1 MRGETTRNSQASK
14 ISYVTVLYCQ
24 KVTYEPRHE
33 KIGFRGF
40 RPGLTQTGLYSH
52 RKTLEA

>member
-1 MRGETTRNSQASK
+1 MRGEKTRNSQALK

-24 KVTYEPRHE
+24 KVTYEPRRE
-33 KIGFRGF
+33 KTGFRGL
-40 RPGLTQTGLYSH
+40 RPSLTQTGLFSH